1 MSLLALGFAGSP
13 ASALTLG
20 GTVDGVAVDSFVF
33 DHAGEVLREYVVAT
47 AAGEQGA
54 VPSLA
59 EVDLRR
65 TAHEPDEKEADGKT
79 LGDAPH
85 ELLY

>member
-20 GTVDGVAVDSFVF
+20 GPVDGVAVDSFVF

-47 AAGEQGA
+47 AAGEQGGCSQ
-54 VPSLA
+54 PGRGRS
-59 EVDLRR
+59 
-65 TAHEPDEKEADGKT
+65 EADRPRTG
-79 LGDAPH
+79 
-85 ELLY
+85 